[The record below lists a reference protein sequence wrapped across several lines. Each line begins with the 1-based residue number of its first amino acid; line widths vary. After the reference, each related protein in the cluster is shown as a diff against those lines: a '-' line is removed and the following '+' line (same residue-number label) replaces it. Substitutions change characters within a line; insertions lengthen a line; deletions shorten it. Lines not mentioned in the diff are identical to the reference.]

1 MSSQEFLNPKFLK
14 YFITVADTGSILS
27 ASSSLNVAQPS
38 ITRSVQIIENSLG
51 KKLFIR
57 TKKGVTLTKE
67 GEIFYMNAKSILAF
81 NDKVIQ
87 NIKAIEIKEEVKDIE
102 EITFGIPTTLTYSH
116 KQNILWL
123 IKKNNPNIRLKI
135 VEVDNFQMLNL
146 VEKNKIDF
154 AICCIDF
161 LNDNISKINLYD
173 DPFCVAYYKG
183 HQFQEIKEVSIDMVR
198 KEKNYVFRNNCEFFY
213 YDYLKKKGTFP
224 EFKEIQK
231 NIKKRIQENNDRDV
245 VFTDSDTTAA
255 SCVKSGLGVAI
266 IPESVAIDHKL
277 LFTRINK
284 PQMNRDILFV
294 QNKNNKKNINTTN
307 EALKNALWL

>member
-1 MSSQEFLNPKFLK
+1 MSNQEFLNPKFLK
-14 YFITVADTGSILS
+14 YFITVSDTGSILS

-135 VEVDNFQMLNL
+135 VEVDNFQILNL

-277 LFTRINK
+277 LFTRISK
-284 PQMNRDILFV
+284 PQMNRNIIFV

>member
-1 MSSQEFLNPKFLK
+1 MSNQEFLNPKFLK

-27 ASSSLNVAQPS
+27 ASSNLNVAQPS

>member
-38 ITRSVQIIENSLG
+38 ITRSVQIIENSLE

-154 AICCIDF
+154 AISCIDF

>member
-1 MSSQEFLNPKFLK
+1 MSNQEFLNPKFLK

-38 ITRSVQIIENSLG
+38 ITRSVQIIENSLE
-51 KKLFIR
+51 KKLFVR
-57 TKKGVTLTKE
+57 TKKGVTLTRE
-67 GEIFYMNAKSILAF
+67 GEIFYLNAKSILSY

-87 NIKAIEIKEEVKDIE
+87 NIKAIEIKEEVEGIE

-135 VEVDNFQMLNL
+135 VEEDNFQMLNL

-154 AICCIDF
+154 AISCIDF
-161 LNDNISKINLYD
+161 SNDNISKINLYD

-183 HQFQEIKEVSIDMVR
+183 HQFQDIKEVSIDMVR

-213 YDYLKKKGTFP
+213 YDFLKKKGTYP
-224 EFKEIQK
+224 DFKEIQK
-231 NIKKRIQENNDRDV
+231 NIKKRKQENNDRDI

-277 LFTRINK
+277 LFTRISK
-284 PQMNRDILFV
+284 PQMNRDILFI

>member
-1 MSSQEFLNPKFLK
+1 MSNQEFLNPKFLK
-14 YFITVADTGSILS
+14 YFITVSDTGSILS
-27 ASSSLNVAQPS
+27 ASSNLNVAQPS